1 MPELYGDSIYAKRSP
16 IGDMNIVK
24 NVDVATIKGF
34 YERTYQPRFM
44 KFIAVGD
51 FDKKRIEEMIKQSFS
66 SAKNTNDYASP
77 DKTIPIKSGFSVNN
91 YD

>member
-1 MPELYGDSIYAKRSP
+1 
-16 IGDMNIVK
+16 
-24 NVDVATIKGF
+24 
-34 YERTYQPRFM
+34 M

-91 YD
+91 YDSAEIGLNSINLIFAQKYKFDDEIQRLRQNLLVN